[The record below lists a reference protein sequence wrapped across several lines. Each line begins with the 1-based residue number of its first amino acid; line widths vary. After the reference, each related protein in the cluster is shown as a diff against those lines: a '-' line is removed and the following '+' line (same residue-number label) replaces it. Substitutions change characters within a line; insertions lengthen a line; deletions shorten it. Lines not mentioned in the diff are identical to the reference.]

1 MTRFRFRAK
10 PTRAPWVLLLVFMAA
25 HLLACE
31 ENADGTVGAIE
42 LTDLAPG
49 SDYAQALPGEVAM
62 RRLTQAQFVNSVT
75 DVFGSDVV
83 VPKFS
88 EPDTSL
94 GGLLSVGA
102 SQTAFS
108 ARGVES
114 IEDAAYGLS
123 EQALDTD
130 VLKARL
136 VPCSPSATVDDE
148 CALQTIESLGRLLW
162 RRSLTDEESQA
173 LVLVAGQS
181 AAVLGDFYDG
191 LEFAIAGLLQSPNFL
206 YRIEAGIDDASS
218 VSGRAFTG
226 TDMAAR
232 LSFFLWNSTP
242 DHELLS
248 AGESG
253 ELLTRE
259 GLFAHATRLLDSD
272 RAREGVRNFFS
283 EFLQLYE
290 LEHLSKDPTIFEQFN
305 DELGKDAAEETLQL
319 IDYLVFDLEGDYREL
334 LTTRETF
341 VNPRLAAI
349 YNIPAP
355 SPDGFAYTLMPQ
367 DGPRTG
373 ILGHVSFLAGHAHQ
387 VSSSATLRGKA
398 VRTILLCQSIPA
410 PPVDVDTSI
419 PEPSGNT
426 LTLRDRVAEH
436 LENPSCAACHIMTD
450 PIGLGLE
457 NFDSIGRWRDTDNG
471 ANIDASGDLDGVLFE
486 NPVGLGTAVG
496 EHPSLAKCLVQR
508 MSRYAM
514 GRFESNEERAV
525 LRSLQDRFEFHGYR
539 VKPLMMEIIMS
550 PLFENAGS
558 LIEEAAR

>member
-1 MTRFRFRAK
+1 
-10 PTRAPWVLLLVFMAA
+10 
-25 HLLACE
+25 LLACE
-31 ENADGTVGAIE
+31 EGDVGTVGVIA
-42 LTDLAPG
+42 LTDLA
-49 SDYAQALPGEVAM
+49 SDTEYQEALPGEVAM
-62 RRLTQAQFVNSVT
+62 RRLTQAQFSNSVT
-75 DVFGSDVV
+75 DIFGSDVV

-114 IEDAAYGLS
+114 IEDAAYGLA

-136 VPCSPSATVDDE
+136 VPCSPTGTVDDA
-148 CALQTIESLGRLLW
+148 CAEQTIESLGRLLW
-162 RRSLTDEESQA
+162 RRSLSDEEIQG
-173 LVLVAGQS
+173 LVVVAEQS
-181 AAVLGDFYDG
+181 ATVLNDFYDG
-191 LEFAIAGLLQSPNFL
+191 LEFAIAGLLQSPNFV
-206 YRIEAGIDDASS
+206 YRIEAGVEDASTE
-218 VSGRAFTG
+218 SGRAFTG
-226 TDMAAR
+226 TDIAAR

-242 DHELLS
+242 DHELLT

-253 ELLTRE
+253 ELLTRD
-259 GLFAHATRLLDSD
+259 GLFAHASRLLESE
-272 RAREGVRNFFS
+272 RARVGVRNFFS

-290 LEHLSKDPTIFEQFN
+290 LDHLSKDPTIFEQFN
-305 DELGKDAAEETLQL
+305 EELGSDAAEETLKL

-355 SPDGFAYTLMPQ
+355 SPDGFAYAVIPEES
-367 DGPRTG
+367 PRAG

-419 PEPSGNT
+419 PEPSGNA

-471 ANIDASGDLDGVLFE
+471 AMIDASGDLDGILFE
-486 NPVGLGTAVG
+486 DPIGLGTAVG

-514 GRFESNEERAV
+514 GRFEGNEERAI
-525 LRSLQDRFEFHGYR
+525 LRSLQERFELHGYR
-539 VKPLMMEIIMS
+539 VKPLIMEVIMS
-550 PLFENAGS
+550 PLFGSAGS
-558 LIEEAAR
+558 LIEEAAK